1 MLLVAD
7 SVVVKVKIRNRLGMH
22 ARPAMEF
29 VETASGFGCEIS
41 VCRGDAPDEKVDGK
55 SIMQVMMLAATQ
67 GTELVI
73 EAAGADAKAACDRLV
88 RLVESGFDEE

>member
-1 MLLVAD
+1 MPD

-22 ARPAMEF
+22 ARPAMVF
-29 VETASGFGCEIS
+29 VESASDFPCDLRVWRS
-41 VCRGDAPDEKVDGK
+41 DNPDEKVDGK

-73 EAAGADAKAACDRLV
+73 EATGDDAKQACDCLCRLV
-88 RLVESGFDEE
+88 DRGFDEE